1 MIVFS
6 YYRPHLVW
14 GRFWCGLP
22 CLAFGVELVDGGCR
36 DAPSAG
42 GEFDGSFDDSFLA
55 PSAYG
60 GAGDVAGEP
69 IDEFGDKDPVV
80 GLVCGIGVRVGDA
93 HSETL
98 TQKNHRYQ
106 GHV

>member
-1 MIVFS
+1 MIAFS

-14 GRFWCGLP
+14 GRLWRRLP
-22 CLAFGVELVDGGCR
+22 CPAFSVELIDSGCR

-42 GEFDGSFDDSFLA
+42 GEFDCSFDDSFLA
-55 PSAYG
+55 PSAYR